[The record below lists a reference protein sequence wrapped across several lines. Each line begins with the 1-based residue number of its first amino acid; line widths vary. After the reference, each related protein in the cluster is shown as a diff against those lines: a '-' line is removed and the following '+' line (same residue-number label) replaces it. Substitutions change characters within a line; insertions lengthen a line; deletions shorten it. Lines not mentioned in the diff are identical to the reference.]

1 VTSKRSVVGDSATKT
16 LESGNVVDTF
26 SKRMKTRAN
35 AELIKDALV
44 ELRTGARISDVV
56 KLTGL
61 SDHIV
66 KRHLT
71 WLTAIREVY
80 YEERTGVYYPNDKL
94 EHPAGDVSFTTLEG
108 RAYRLQI
115 TGNSLS
121 GMYVVVQE
129 ISKGSDGVPKIQ
141 GAIALPLDEASR
153 VLSELSSA
161 AQQFYSVSVTP

>member
-1 VTSKRSVVGDSATKT
+1 MLSTGR
-16 LESGNVVDTF
+16 VVDAF

-35 AELIKDALV
+35 TELIKDALA

-94 EHPAGDVSFTTLEG
+94 EHPNGDTSFTTAEG

-115 TGNSLS
+115 TGNKLT
-121 GMYVVVQE
+121 GVYAVVQE
-129 ISKGSDGVPKIQ
+129 ISKGSDGIPRVQ
-141 GAIALPLDEASR
+141 GAIALPLNEASHI
-153 VLSELSSA
+153 LEELSRA
-161 AQQFYSVSVTP
+161 AQQIYNVSLAP